1 VGRYALRRIVVMI
14 PTLFLLSV
22 FIFSMMRVL
31 PGDVAQLMLIGPSG
45 GAAPT
50 PEELERVRRDFGLN
64 DPLPVQYANWIRDL
78 LVNQGG
84 RSLWSGEFVY
94 TELGRRMPVTLQL
107 GVFALVLG
115 HIIAIPAG
123 IISALKRNTPVDY
136 GVRFIAIIGVAVPN
150 FWLGLLIILLLFHVF
165 SYAIPV
171 GYVSIFEDPSRN
183 FQQFFFPVIVL
194 GASLSATVSR
204 MTRAT
209 MLEVMRED
217 YVRTARAKGLAENR
231 VVVRHMLR
239 NSILPVMTL
248 SALQLGTLLSGTVI
262 VEQVFTLPGVGRYL
276 LTSIVQHDYI
286 VVQTVVLLFAA
297 LFMVINL
304 ITDLAYAVVDPRIRY
319 S

>member
-1 VGRYALRRIVVMI
+1 MGRYALRRIVVMI

>member
-1 VGRYALRRIVVMI
+1 MGRYALRRILVMI

-22 FIFSMMRVL
+22 FIFSMMRIL

-45 GAAPT
+45 GAAPS
-50 PEELERVRRDFGLN
+50 PEEIERVRTDFGLN
-64 DPLPVQYANWIRDL
+64 DPLPVQYLNWVRDL
-78 LVNQGG
+78 LINQGG
-84 RSLWSGEFVY
+84 TSLWTGNSVY
-94 TELGRRMPVTLQL
+94 DELGRRMPVTLQL
-107 GVFALVLG
+107 GLFALVLG
-115 HIIAIPAG
+115 HVIAIPAG
-123 IISALKRNTPVDY
+123 IISAVKRNTPTDY
-136 GVRFIAIIGVAVPN
+136 SVRLLAIIGVAVPN
-150 FWLGLLIILLLFHVF
+150 FWLGLLVILFLYHALG
-165 SYAIPV
+165 YAIPV
-171 GYVSIFEDPSRN
+171 GYVSIIDDPWRN
-183 FQQFFFPVIVL
+183 FQQFLFPVVVL

-217 YVRTARAKGLAENR
+217 YIRTARSKGLTEQR
-231 VVVRHMLR
+231 VIMRHMLR

-276 LTSIVQHDYI
+276 LSSIVQHDYV

-297 LFMVINL
+297 LFMLVNL
-304 ITDLAYAVVDPRIRY
+304 VTDLAYALVDPRIRY